1 MNRVEVIASQVAGQ
15 ECRFQRLEKQVTKA
29 VPNLTFPKEGSFERW
44 KEQVANAAPNQP
56 AAKIAGC
63 ALVGG
68 AAVAFAPFLVGAAL
82 GIGAAGPVTG
92 GTFAAMQAAAA
103 AGTAGGGIAAGSLAA
118 AAFVV
123 GGVATS
129 SIIAG
134 AVVGAKC

>member
-1 MNRVEVIASQVAGQ
+1 MPFSTPRKASYKGGTELDIPQRRLFFELLKDQVA
-15 ECRFQRLEKQVTKA
+15 CA
-29 VPNLTFPKEGSFERW
+29 VPDR
-44 KEQVANAAPNQP
+44 P
-56 AAKIAGC
+56 AAIAGE
-63 ALVGG
+63 LVGG

-118 AAFVV
+118 ATHAFVM

-134 AVVGAKC
+134 AATGAVVGAKC